1 MRPHGTAASHSPF
14 FQSLVAIGVLL
25 MALGLAVGAYHIP
38 ADAGYAGIGP
48 NFLPWVVSLALLICG
63 GYLLLAARRGGFRH
77 MDDHSGDHPDWVGF
91 AWLSA
96 GLLLNA
102 ALISHIGFIFSCALC
117 FVLAAR
123 GLRLS
128 QGQASTGW
136 SSVGADAATGLLI
149 ASPVFWAFT
158 KFLGINLPSLT
169 QTGWL

>member
-1 MRPHGTAASHSPF
+1 MRPHGSLASHSPAL
-14 FQSLVAIGVLL
+14 QTLVAAGVILL
-25 MALGLAVGAYHIP
+25 ALGLAVGATYIP

-63 GYLLLAARRGGFRH
+63 VHLLWTARRGGFRH
-77 MDDHSGDHPDWVGF
+77 MDDHSGEHPDWVGF

-96 GLLLNA
+96 GVLINA
-102 ALISHIGFIFSCALC
+102 ALIERIGFIFSCALC

-128 QGQASTGW
+128 QGRVGSGVG
-136 SSVGADAATGLLI
+136 SVVVDAVIGLLI
-149 ASPVFWAFT
+149 AAPVFWAFT